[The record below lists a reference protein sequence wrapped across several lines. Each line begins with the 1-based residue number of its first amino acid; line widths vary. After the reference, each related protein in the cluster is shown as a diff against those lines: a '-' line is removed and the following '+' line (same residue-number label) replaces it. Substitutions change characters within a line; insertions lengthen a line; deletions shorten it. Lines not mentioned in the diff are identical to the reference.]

1 MPVIARRFVTLPAAL
16 VLFVSACG
24 DSYEPSEPGQFT
36 ATISGDVE
44 RELAGQAAFRHDLL
58 SSGVGNAFLLT
69 QVDGADRVVHSV
81 SLYRWSDAPITP
93 GTYRIILGDEPDATD
108 EDFSGAVVLDG
119 TGTAGPYSCLAER
132 GSVRIAHASPQR
144 IEGSFE
150 LSGHCGLPAAE
161 RLIIPFDA
169 EGSFTAV
176 PGAFG
181 PPETA
186 PGAH

>member
-1 MPVIARRFVTLPAAL
+1 MMMSVRRFIVLPAAL
-16 VLFVSACG
+16 VLLGSACG

-44 RELAGQAAFRHDLL
+44 RELAGQAAFRDDLL

-81 SLYRWSDAPITP
+81 SLYRWTDAPIAP
-93 GTYRIILGDEPDATD
+93 GTYRVILGDEADATD
-108 EDFSGAVVLDG
+108 EDFSGAVVLDA

-132 GSVRIAHASPQR
+132 GSVRIAHSTPQR

-150 LSGHCGLPAAE
+150 VVGSCTFGSARPSAIHVE
-161 RLIIPFDA
+161 A

-181 PPETA
+181 PPDA
-186 PGAH
+186 VRGVH